1 MFGHIRTAI
10 RTAIRMAI
18 RTVLETVSVPN
29 RKLRSFKLLENEG
42 APGRAGETTAEEPI
56 YKCCGKYPNRIP
68 FQFRSSEGE
77 ERRCC
82 EGTFFVKRDKV
93 LHISRRYKIAKSA
106 HMIKLDNLPIVSPLT
121 IG

>member
-1 MFGHIRTAI
+1 MNHNSLPLSMFGH
-10 RTAIRMAI
+10 I
-18 RTVLETVSVPN
+18 RTVLETVTVPN

-42 APGRAGETTAEEPI
+42 APGRAGETTQEEPI

-82 EGTFFVKRDKV
+82 EGEFFVMPAQV
-93 LHISRRYKIAKSA
+93 LHVSKI
-106 HMIKLDNLPIVSPLT
+106 
-121 IG
+121 

>member
-10 RTAIRMAI
+10 RTAIQ
-18 RTVLETVSVPN
+18 TVLETGTVPN

-42 APGRAGETTAEEPI
+42 APGRAGETTQEEPI

-82 EGTFFVKRDKV
+82 EGKFFVMLDKV
-93 LHISRRYKIAKSA
+93 VHISKRYKIAKST
-106 HMIKLDNLPIVSPLT
+106 HII
-121 IG
+121 